1 MSKEIGPA
9 FYQTQ
14 NSGAIEQLALT
25 TNATS
30 FLEKFR
36 NWIDTNSSIPF
47 VFDTAC
53 CSVEYSWKYKFSY
66 FEEDFTPE
74 QLRPE
79 QSDLLFIGGTINN
92 KLLPTLLDI
101 YERMPARKWVV
112 AIGACPLSGGP
123 FDSYNIVTDISK
135 QIPIDI
141 FIPGCPPRPED
152 IQLGIE
158 LLKERVLSG
167 VLACD

>member
-1 MSKEIGPA
+1 MSNELGPA

-14 NSGAIEQLALT
+14 TSSAIDQLALT

-36 NWIDTNSSIPF
+36 NWTEVNSSIPF
-47 VFDTAC
+47 IFDTAC

-74 QLRPE
+74 QLKPE

-92 KLLPTLLDI
+92 KMLPVLLDL
-101 YERMPARKWVV
+101 YERMPSRKWVV

-135 QIPIDI
+135 KIPIDI
-141 FIPGCPPRPED
+141 FIPGCPPRPKD
-152 IQLGIE
+152 IQLGID
-158 LLKERVLSG
+158 LLKQRVLNG